1 MARLTRQVEPPVQP
15 LLLNLDETAVSYSFH
30 QAKGLFV
37 KKLKRKRRC
46 YSQVRKQDLRGTVTH
61 VAIIANR
68 SEVQPKL
75 PQVIIGNHHRFTHG
89 LLASVI
95 ADKPASVH
103 LLRRK
108 SSWNNTSV
116 MCEILDLLATALQ
129 QFPGF
134 QPILLLDTCGCHISD
149 AVTALVPVP
158 AGLTHLLQPL
168 DVYFFAGYERY
179 LRESYRQMRSIAAQG
194 AATPKA
200 WNKLLFDVCTTYLN
214 SHAWAPAFA
223 QVGLG
228 PHRCALIHDLQAYF
242 PLGVPAQSRDVCLS
256 GTELAKLLPRGRKF
270 RFLNWVRA
278 PAGRKRSLTVH

>member
-1 MARLTRQVEPPVQP
+1 M
-15 LLLNLDETAVSYSFH
+15 
-30 QAKGLFV
+30 
-37 KKLKRKRRC
+37 KKLKRKPRC

-129 QFPGF
+129 QIPGF
-134 QPILLLDTCGCHISD
+134 QPILLMDTCGCHISD
-149 AVTALVPVP
+149 VVTAKAAALNIWLVPVP

-168 DVYFFAGYERY
+168 DVYVFVGYKRY
-179 LRESYRQMRSIAAQG
+179 LRESYRQMRSMAAQG
-194 AATPKA
+194 TATLQA
-200 WNKLLFDVCTTYLN
+200 WIKLLFDVCTTYLN

-223 QVGLG
+223 QAGLG
-228 PHRCALIHDLQAYF
+228 PHQCS
-242 PLGVPAQSRDVCLS
+242 QSRFAS
-256 GTELAKLLPRGRKF
+256 ILPSWSPCSEQGRLPYW
-270 RFLNWVRA
+270 R
-278 PAGRKRSLTVH
+278 

>member
-1 MARLTRQVEPPVQP
+1 MGSNFGPLLTSNLRAQPPNGGQFLDPKPTKSCSQAALFWRWTAWLTRQVELPVQP

-61 VAIIANR
+61 VAIITNR

-134 QPILLLDTCGCHISD
+134 QPILLLDT
-149 AVTALVPVP
+149 
-158 AGLTHLLQPL
+158 
-168 DVYFFAGYERY
+168 
-179 LRESYRQMRSIAAQG
+179 
-194 AATPKA
+194 
-200 WNKLLFDVCTTYLN
+200 
-214 SHAWAPAFA
+214 
-223 QVGLG
+223 
-228 PHRCALIHDLQAYF
+228 
-242 PLGVPAQSRDVCLS
+242 
-256 GTELAKLLPRGRKF
+256 
-270 RFLNWVRA
+270 
-278 PAGRKRSLTVH
+278 